1 MAHITFTPVPRVRLQ
16 WLKKKQ
22 ENESNYKPKRG
33 KKWVF
38 MNTYSPP
45 RFCLLWF
52 RPSYSFPRSWKNHFK
67 IARTSVSKL
76 LTFKVTCLYQDLSV
90 LFLPLSPA
98 KFWETCLLLDLDNS
112 VDLGGPRSQSSNS
125 LHWGEKN
132 QMYSPNIQLLR
143 RKQYSDSNIRI
154 ANKQRGNNNQQVR
167 RLATEKCCLHFIRK
181 RSATQK

>member
-1 MAHITFTPVPRVRLQ
+1 MSALLHRVSQGPRSSCPVVPLFPRTLEFSAESSVFGSQIVKRDKHTWKITLSLLLARSGYGTHHFHSYSKGQTFTQTFTPIPR
-16 WLKKKQ
+16 LKRKQ

-67 IARTSVSKL
+67 IARTSLSKL

-98 KFWETCLLLDLDNS
+98 KF
-112 VDLGGPRSQSSNS
+112 
-125 LHWGEKN
+125 
-132 QMYSPNIQLLR
+132 
-143 RKQYSDSNIRI
+143 
-154 ANKQRGNNNQQVR
+154 
-167 RLATEKCCLHFIRK
+167 
-181 RSATQK
+181 